1 MKDAMAKPYL
11 LVQMAHGDV
20 LCATLKFSS
29 GVLLRKILKEL
40 KDMNEKLDER
50 TKD

>member
-1 MKDAMAKPYL
+1 VKDAMAKPYL

-29 GVLLRKILKEL
+29 GTRIREL
-40 KDMNEKLDER
+40 
-50 TKD
+50 TKDRR